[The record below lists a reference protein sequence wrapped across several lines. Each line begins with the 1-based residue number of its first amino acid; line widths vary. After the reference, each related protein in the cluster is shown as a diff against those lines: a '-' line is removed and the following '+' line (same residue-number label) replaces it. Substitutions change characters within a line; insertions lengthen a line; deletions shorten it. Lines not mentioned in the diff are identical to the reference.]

1 MDKKYYSYSA
11 EELKEGRIPVKCLG
25 DSGEVFSEIA
35 HIMVDTIEEHNRRG
49 EKTVFICPV
58 GPVGQY
64 PIFVRLVKE
73 RNVSLKN
80 CWFFNM
86 DEYLN
91 DDETYIDFES
101 PLSFHGFMNRT
112 VYSQIDPELVMPES
126 QRFFPDPKD
135 PGMIDRKI
143 EELGGVDICFGG
155 IGINGHL
162 AFNEADPTLTCEE
175 FKELRTRVLPITKE
189 TRTANAIGD
198 FGGALEDMPTHC
210 VTIGFH
216 EIYNARKIRL
226 GIFRDWHRAVARRAA
241 YGEMTADFP
250 VSILADHPDA
260 LIRMTEFVANLPED

>member
-86 DEYLN
+86 DEYLT
-91 DDETYIDFES
+91 DDKEYIDMAS
-101 PLSFHGFMNRT
+101 PLSFRGFMERE
-112 VYSQIDPELVMPES
+112 VFS
-126 QRFFPDPKD
+126 
-135 PGMIDRKI
+135 
-143 EELGGVDICFGG
+143 
-155 IGINGHL
+155 
-162 AFNEADPTLTCEE
+162 
-175 FKELRTRVLPITKE
+175 
-189 TRTANAIGD
+189 
-198 FGGALEDMPTHC
+198 
-210 VTIGFH
+210 
-216 EIYNARKIRL
+216 
-226 GIFRDWHRAVARRAA
+226 
-241 YGEMTADFP
+241 
-250 VSILADHPDA
+250 
-260 LIRMTEFVANLPED
+260 

>member
-86 DEYLN
+86 DEYLT
-91 DDETYIDFES
+91 DDTEYIDMAS
-101 PLSFHGFMNRT
+101 PLSFRGFMERE
-112 VYSQIDPELVMPES
+112 VYSQIP
-126 QRFFPDPKD
+126 
-135 PGMIDRKI
+135 
-143 EELGGVDICFGG
+143 EELNV
-155 IGINGHL
+155 
-162 AFNEADPTLTCEE
+162 P
-175 FKELRTRVLPITKE
+175 P
-189 TRTANAIGD
+189 
-198 FGGALEDMPTHC
+198 
-210 VTIGFH
+210 
-216 EIYNARKIRL
+216 
-226 GIFRDWHRAVARRAA
+226 
-241 YGEMTADFP
+241 
-250 VSILADHPDA
+250 
-260 LIRMTEFVANLPED
+260 